1 VLRSVD
7 GRPAGRVLTL
17 LALLLP
23 GLLLATIP
31 ASGEQLDRPGEKV
44 FSFQGEGED
53 RVSDVDARVGALSPT
68 AEQRA
73 VAEDLG
79 ADSVRWNR
87 FGTPHVLVDHDGYLS
102 GPRSGKAV
110 DVARGFV
117 REHRALFRMSDA
129 AVDALTVLRESPLY
143 DSPDLTRVLRE
154 GKEPRNPE
162 VATVVQ
168 LRQTFDGLDAAWD
181 GLLTVGVKHDGRVA
195 WVSSSV
201 TGDESVTGA
210 KRLGALDAIKTA
222 AEDVGLD
229 LGTLSPVETD
239 DAWTTFESALVG
251 DPQRARLMAMPTPK
265 GGVRRVWEVTLLK
278 GSHDD
283 HEDHGHPAAFISF
296 VDAETGKVWMRNN
309 RVDHLAEGLSAA
321 PKALGAPVGSGEP
334 FSGTTGPDGTCTP
347 EPHGPFSVED
357 GTGQVTVAVATT
369 MPAGSDDDI
378 TVRLYRAGES
388 SPVAEQ
394 DLLTSPEVLT
404 YSPEGG
410 VPAGDYT
417 VAVCPYNA
425 GAGPIGY
432 SGLFTAGD
440 AVGTDVAMPRWRV
453 FPSNPNFVDS
463 EDPSADTR
471 VLWCWLDDDEA
482 CAEALSNPAAR
493 MPWDVQAPSLP
504 TFTTDGNN
512 ATTAI
517 SEVSFLTPDTLF
529 RRPVSPDRAYDY
541 EWKNT
546 WFESKCDPTT
556 FDMPGGNDDDAAT
569 ANLFVMHNRMHDWS
583 YYLGFTE
590 LNSNMQ
596 RTNFGNTGPDREND
610 PEIGNAQAGRRTFNG
625 RDNANQITLQDGIAP
640 ITNQYLWQP
649 LAGAF
654 YAACTDGAYDMAVVA
669 HEYGHA
675 ISNRMTGG
683 PDTGTGSTQGQT
695 ESWSDLVF
703 AEYFRGFGISAGEGA
718 NPFALAPYV
727 SGNKE
732 RGIRNYGMNDSP
744 LNYSNLEYDGNGT
757 TSPHADGEIWSA
769 VNFDIAEA
777 LNAKYD
783 AEFPSDDKVLQERCA
798 KGELPADAC
807 PGNRRWAQL
816 MFDGFLLQPSGSTMV
831 DSRDAMLAA
840 DRLRFDGA
848 NQTELWREFAR
859 RGLGETASSTGA
871 DDRDPVPGWSSPRQ
885 DDEATVRFEAVDA
898 GDGVPESMTVYTGHF
913 EARISPTAD
922 TDPETEVSD
931 TVEFVPGTY
940 EFIARAD
947 GFGAFRFDQTFEP
960 GGEHVIAVPMR
971 RNLASVHNGAVA
983 TGDGI
988 NLEALIDDTEATNWA
1003 SLESAGTA
1011 SQGRPEGQQVRGRQV
1026 TVQIGEE
1033 PVRVEEVQVSAALRP
1048 TDADDEDSGSQSRF
1062 SALRS
1067 FDILAC
1073 NATVNGNTCDEDEA
1087 EFEVIHRSA
1096 SDAFPGVR
1104 PRPTAP
1110 DLTLRAFQV
1119 RAVEATHLRIR
1130 VRHNQCTGGPDYTA
1144 EANPVNDPV
1153 FSNPDC
1159 ASEASTPDRAVLNP
1173 PREQV
1178 RIAELQV
1185 FGQLASEVVDASA
1198 QPDAPETGEDA
1209 GQGEETAPGGGDGQQ
1224 ECTRNRKGKCIGK
1237 P

>member
-1 VLRSVD
+1 MLKSPVVLGPWRALV
-7 GRPAGRVLTL
+7 L
-17 LALLLP
+17 LALVLP
-23 GLLLATIP
+23 GLLLAMLP
-31 ASGEQLDRPGEKV
+31 ASGEPAIPRDAKE
-44 FSFQGEGED
+44 FSFQGEAED
-53 RVSDVDARVGALSPT
+53 RIGDLDARSGSVAPT
-68 AEQRA
+68 AEQKSIA
-73 VAEDLG
+73 AGLG
-79 ADSVRWNR
+79 ATAVRWNR
-87 FGTPHVLVDHDGYLS
+87 FGTPHVLVNHDGYLS
-102 GPRSGKAV
+102 GQRDGEAV
-110 DVARGFV
+110 DVARHFV
-117 REHRALFRMSDA
+117 RSHSALFRLSDA
-129 AVDALTVLRESPLY
+129 GVDSLTVIGDSPLY
-143 DSPDLTRVLRE
+143 DSPDLSRVLRD
-154 GKEPRNPE
+154 GKQAQNPD
-162 VATVVQ
+162 VAHVVKF
-168 LRQTFDGLDAAWD
+168 RQTFGDLDAAWD
-181 GLLTVGVKHDGRVA
+181 GLLTVGVQHDGRVA

-201 TGDESVTGA
+201 TGDETASGA
-210 KRLGALDAIKTA
+210 RALSAVDAINAAAKDVDLDLGALA
-222 AEDVGLD
+222 
-229 LGTLSPVETD
+229 PVETD
-239 DAWTTFESALVG
+239 DAWLTFDAASSEDV
-251 DPQRARLMAMPTPK
+251 QRARLMALPTPRD
-265 GGVRRVWEVTLLK
+265 GVRRVWEVTLLK
-278 GSHDD
+278 SSHDD
-283 HEDHGHPAAFISF
+283 HEDHGEPLAFISF
-296 VDAETGKVWMRNN
+296 VDAETGKVLLRSN
-309 RVDHLAEGLSAA
+309 RVDHLAADFSGSAA
-321 PKALGAPVGSGEP
+321 LVTPPAAAAPVQSGEP
-334 FSGTTGPDGTCTP
+334 FTGTTGPGGACTP
-347 EPHGPFSVED
+347 EPHGPFTVED
-357 GTGQVTVAVATT
+357 GAGQITVAAATT
-369 MPAGSDDDI
+369 MPAGTDDDI
-378 TVRLYRAGES
+378 TVKLFRDGDSA
-388 SPVAEQ
+388 PVAEQ

-404 YSPEGG
+404 YAPEGG

-417 VAVCPYNA
+417 VAVCPFTA

-432 SGLFTAGD
+432 SGMFTAGES
-440 AVGTDVAMPRWRV
+440 GGGGMAMPRWRV

-471 VLWCWLDDDEA
+471 VLWCWTDDSEE
-482 CAEALSNPAAR
+482 CAEAQSNLASR
-493 MPWDVQAPSLP
+493 VPWDVQAPSVP

-529 RRPVSPDRAYDY
+529 QRPVSPDRDYDY
-541 EWKNT
+541 DWNNT
-546 WFESKCDPTT
+546 WHESKCDPVS
-556 FDMPGGNDDDAAT
+556 FDQPGGNDDDAST

-596 RTNFGNTGPDREND
+596 RSNFGNTAPAREND
-610 PEIGNAQAGRRTFNG
+610 PEVGNAQAGRRTFNG

-675 ISNRMTGG
+675 ISNRMTAG

-703 AEYFRGFGISAGEGA
+703 AEYFRGYGITTGEDA

-769 VNFDIAEA
+769 VNFDIAES

-783 AEFPSDDKVLQERCA
+783 AQFPSEDAVLQERCA
-798 KGELPADAC
+798 RGELPADAC

-816 MFDGFLLQPSGSTMV
+816 MFDGFLLQPSGSTMI

-848 NQTELWREFAR
+848 NQTELWRDFAH
-859 RGLGETASSTGA
+859 RGLGESASSSGA

-885 DDEATVRFEAVDA
+885 DDEARVRFEAVDA
-898 GDGVPESMTVYTGHF
+898 GDGVAENMTVYTGHY

-922 TDPETEVSD
+922 TNPETEVSD
-931 TVEFVPGTY
+931 TVELVPGTY

-947 GFGAFRFDQTFEP
+947 GFGAFRFEQTFEP
-960 GGEHVIAVPMR
+960 GSTPVVKVPMR
-971 RNLASVHNGAVA
+971 RNLASVHNGATA
-983 TGDGI
+983 SGDGI
-988 NLEALIDDTEATNWA
+988 NIEKLIDDTEATNWA
-1003 SLESAGTA
+1003 SLESEGTA
-1011 SQGRPEGQQVRGRQV
+1011 SAGKGEGRQVEGRQV
-1026 TVQIGEE
+1026 TVRLGDE
-1033 PVRVEEVQVSAALRP
+1033 PVLVEEVQVSAALRP
-1048 TDADDEDSGSQSRF
+1048 TDAEDEDSKAQSRF

-1073 NATVNGNTCDEDEA
+1073 NAAENGNTCDEDEA
-1087 EFEVIHRSA
+1087 EFDVIYRSA
-1096 SDAFPGVR
+1096 PDAFPGVR

-1110 DLTLRAFQV
+1110 DLALRAFQV
-1119 RAVEATHLRIR
+1119 RAVEATHIRIR
-1130 VRHNQCTGGPDYTA
+1130 VRDNQCTGGPDYTG

-1159 ASEASTPDRAVLNP
+1159 ASEESTPDRAVLNP

-1178 RIAELQV
+1178 RVAELQV
-1185 FGQLASEVVDASA
+1185 FGAPATQASA
-1198 QPDAPETGEDA
+1198 ASA
-1209 GQGEETAPGGGDGQQ
+1209 AA
-1224 ECTRNRKGKCIGK
+1224 ECTRTRKGKCTAK
-1237 P
+1237 R